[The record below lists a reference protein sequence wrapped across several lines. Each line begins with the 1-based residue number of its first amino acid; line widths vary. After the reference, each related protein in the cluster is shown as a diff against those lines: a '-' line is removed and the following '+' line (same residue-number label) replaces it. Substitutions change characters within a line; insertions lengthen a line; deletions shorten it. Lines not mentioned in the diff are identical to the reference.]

1 MGVFISHNIAG
12 DQQDALSLQPETV
25 NRLTKYNIQIQY
37 IGTIEYTECIH

>member
-37 IGTIEYTECIH
+37 IE